1 MGKEKSNKFLPD
13 EMMIR
18 SVQLVTCKAIFL
30 ACCTCIF
37 QPMLPAILACSWLIF
52 LSKMF
57 SHILSSEIYLLYWFC
72 RLRLISSS
80 FSRVTYMAV
89 VTGMGGQRC

>member
-1 MGKEKSNKFLPD
+1 MEKEKSNKFLLD

-18 SVQLVTCKAIFL
+18 SVQLVTRKEIFL
-30 ACCTCIF
+30 ACCTCIY
-37 QPMLPAILACSWLIF
+37 QPMLPAILACSWLI
-52 LSKMF
+52 LRT
-57 SHILSSEIYLLYWFC
+57 EIYVLYWFC